1 MIKIIVDSTCDLPQE
16 IMQEYDIKVMPL
28 NVLLNGIEYRDRVDI
43 QVEEVYAQMRKGV
56 VPKTSQITP
65 KEIYNMFTSHIKQAT
80 DFIYLAFSAAMSG
93 THNLAKSI
101 QEELAASNP
110 NIKMAVVDTK
120 AGSVATGL
128 MVLQA
133 ARLARS
139 GIDFTTIL
147 KQIDFMVKHVEHVFA
162 ISDLEWLVKGGRI
175 NKIVGKT
182 GSILNIKPI
191 LDVQN
196 GKMRVINAVRGQKKA
211 LKTVVDL
218 VAERIKEFPDQ
229 IIGIAHAD
237 DLLAAEEVMKML
249 KEKIGAS
256 KFIVQKIGC
265 VLGAHLGIGGV
276 GVFFFNAKPE
286 LYID

>member
-237 DLLAAEEVMKML
+237 DLPAAEEVMKML

>member
-101 QEELAASNP
+101 QEEVAASNP

-237 DLLAAEEVMKML
+237 DLPAAEEVMKML

>member
-16 IMQEYDIKVMPL
+16 ILQEYDIKILPL
-28 NVLLNGIEYRDRVDI
+28 NVLLNGVEYRDRVDI
-43 QVEEVYAQMRKGV
+43 QVEEVYAQMKKGI
-56 VPKTSQITP
+56 VPKTSQVSP
-65 KEIYNMFTSHIKQAT
+65 KEIHSMFTHHIKQAT
-80 DFIYLAFSAAMSG
+80 DFIYLAFSSALSG

-101 QEELAASNP
+101 QEELTESNP
-110 NIKMAVVDTK
+110 NIKMAVVDSK
-120 AGSVATGL
+120 GGSVATGL
-128 MVLQA
+128 IVLQA

-139 GIDFTTIL
+139 GLDFANII
-147 KQIDFMVKHVEHVFA
+147 KQIDFMVKHVEHIFA
-162 ISDLEWLVKGGRI
+162 ISDLEWLIKGGRI
-175 NKIVGKT
+175 NRIVGKT

-196 GKMRVINAVRGQKKA
+196 GKMRVISAVRGQRKA
-211 LKTVVDL
+211 LRTVVDL

-229 IIGIAHAD
+229 IVGIAHAD
-237 DLLAAEEVMKML
+237 DLPAAEEVMEML
-249 KEKIGAS
+249 RTKIGAS

-286 LYID
+286 LYMD